1 MACLPNGKTPPP
13 GNCAQSWPGSR
24 DNWDASHFLIDAG
37 QPLYPILMSMKP
49 FLQAGQI
56 IDWHHPHIT
65 AQAQTLAEG
74 CTDKRAIAEAC
85 FLFVRDEVR
94 HSVDFQCGPVTC
106 AASEVLRHRSGY
118 CYAKSHLLA
127 ALLRANGLPA
137 ALCYQRLRLDGPQTN
152 FCLHGLNAVWL
163 EEFGWLRLDAR
174 GNKPGVDARFA
185 PPKEHLAFALVHPGE
200 ADLPG
205 RYAEPL
211 PLVIEALRTA
221 ESWQSL
227 LADLP
232 DLPPS

>member
-1 MACLPNGKTPPP
+1 MFSSGLKAI
-13 GNCAQSWPGSR
+13 
-24 DNWDASHFLIDAG
+24 LIDG
-37 QPLYPILMSMKP
+37 GIHLYPIPMSMEL
-49 FLQAGQI
+49 FLQSDQI
-56 IDWHHPHIT
+56 IDWRHPDVT
-65 AQAQTLAEG
+65 AQAQTLAG
-74 CTDKRAIAEAC
+74 SLANKRAIAEAC

-127 ALLRANGLPA
+127 AFLRANGLPA
-137 ALCYQRLRLDGPQTN
+137 ALCYQRLRLDGPQTT

-174 GNKPGVDARFA
+174 GNKPGVNALFA
-185 PPKEHLAFALVHPGE
+185 PPEEHLAFALVHPGE
-200 ADLPG
+200 TDLPG
-205 RYAEPL
+205 LYAEPL
-211 PLVIEALRTA
+211 PLVAESLRTA